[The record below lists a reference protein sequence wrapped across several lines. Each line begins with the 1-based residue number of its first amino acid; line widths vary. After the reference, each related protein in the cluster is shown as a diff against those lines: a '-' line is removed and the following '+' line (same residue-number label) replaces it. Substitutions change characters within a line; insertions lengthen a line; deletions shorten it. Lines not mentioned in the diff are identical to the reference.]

1 MGFYWSYTLLLQS
14 PVLMRSWGILGI
26 LSVDAVWGIGEM
38 LRLGLGP
45 GNGLPYMMSCKL
57 TRHLVSLGF
66 CYKWCTICS
75 CMQSRWEVFHL
86 VPTMALSQ
94 PNLAVTMCTA
104 PCTATVHHFSC
115 PDDVILMSDIDNAG
129 QESTTNDVR
138 HIHRQIDR
146 KNGKDSIPWL

>member
-1 MGFYWSYTLLLQS
+1 MLMLLSVHVTSVLFLVRFNNFTLTMGFYWSYTLLLQS

-57 TRHLVSLGF
+57 TRHLVSLRF

-75 CMQSRWEVFHL
+75 CMQSR
-86 VPTMALSQ
+86 
-94 PNLAVTMCTA
+94 
-104 PCTATVHHFSC
+104 
-115 PDDVILMSDIDNAG
+115 
-129 QESTTNDVR
+129 
-138 HIHRQIDR
+138 
-146 KNGKDSIPWL
+146 